1 LEFSLLH
8 DADNIVA
15 DRYGLRTNLAPLL
28 VPLYRRFNITV
39 PLGCERLDV
48 PYPATI
54 IVRPDRIVH
63 STFVRRDPSQRMAPE
78 DIAAHVR
85 EIAQGGLAERGPRDA

>member
-1 LEFSLLH
+1 LH
-8 DADNIVA
+8 DRENSVA
-15 DRYGLRTNLAPLL
+15 DRYGLRTNLARLL
-28 VPLYRRFNITV
+28 ALLYRRFNISF
-39 PLGCERLDV
+39 PAESERLDV

-54 IVRPDRIVH
+54 IIRPDGIIH

-85 EIAQGGLAERGPRDA
+85 EIAVGAER